1 MRILIAAPFLIILA
15 LFALSNPEPVK
26 LALWPTDFGLEMPLS
41 LAILAA
47 MAIAFL
53 LGGMVVWLN
62 ELGQRRRARRA
73 EERVRLLE
81 SEVQELRVRLPVTS
95 SLPRNAAS

>member
-1 MRILIAAPFLIILA
+1 MRLLIAAPFLIVLV
-15 LFALSNPEPVK
+15 LFALSNPEPVN
-26 LALWPTDFGLEMPLS
+26 LTLWPTDFALQMPLS

-53 LGGMVVWLN
+53 LGGMVVWFN

-73 EERVRLLE
+73 EERVRILE
-81 SEVQELRVRLPVTS
+81 AETQELRARLPVTGT
-95 SLPRNAAS
+95 LPRNAA